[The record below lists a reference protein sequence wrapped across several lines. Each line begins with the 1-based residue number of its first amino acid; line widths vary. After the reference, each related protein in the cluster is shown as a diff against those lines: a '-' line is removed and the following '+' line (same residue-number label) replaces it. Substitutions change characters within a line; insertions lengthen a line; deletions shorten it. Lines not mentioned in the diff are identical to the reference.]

1 MKYFYCFLILLLMS
15 CQSTIDKPMNTE
27 TFMEDMVK
35 IKSNTDYDSSDYATL
50 TMALGLGKAFGKEM
64 KKGNTYRE
72 ALDEIKAARL
82 EVEAERKKQEIAY
95 AKALKE
101 WEDQTEL
108 LSKTVHV
115 TVLRKEFQ
123 QDKYGIRKVLGYEY
137 EIENTSGKQI
147 KGVKGSVRILD
158 TFGDELT
165 FNGVK
170 YEEPLKSGEKK
181 VFALWYDYSDYDSG
195 SAKIKESSLD
205 KLTIKWEPEMIV
217 FNDGKI
223 LEAPEKPKATN
234 L

>member
-1 MKYFYCFLILLLMS
+1 MS

-64 KKGNTYRE
+64 NKGNTYRE
-72 ALDEIKAARL
+72 ALNEIKAARL
-82 EVEAERKKQEIAY
+82 EMEAERKKQEIAY

-101 WEDQTEL
+101 WESQNEL
-108 LSKTVHV
+108 LSKSVQISI
-115 TVLRKEFQ
+115 LRKEFQ

-137 EIENTSGKQI
+137 EIENTSGMQI

-158 TFGDELT
+158 SFGDELT
-165 FNGVK
+165 LNGVK
-170 YEEPLKSGEKK
+170 YEESLKSGEKK
-181 VFALWYDYSDYDSG
+181 VFALWHDYSDYDRG
-195 SAKIKESSLD
+195 SAIIKESSLD
-205 KLTIKWEPEMIV
+205 KLTIKWEPEMII

-223 LEAPEKPKATN
+223 LEVPEKPKAPY